1 MQQTYSILIRF
12 NINTDVTI
20 LLSGQNGT
28 SSEEWKGI
36 FFCVLFRICVSFCFL
51 SSAVRFSFVLVV
63 WPLVFIYIL
72 LLQCSIQLFTLPF
85 NWHTPLLLFF
95 CFFFLF
101 CFKSLVTFSLSN
113 ILTATDNSISNKNG
127 EKKKEEVHEV
137 IVQQPIDRSIFIGF
151 PILSVSL
158 VPSYNRC
165 FTYCLV
171 LLCVALLSQAQFWC
185 DDVEELYVHYVGN
198 LHFT

>member
-127 EKKKEEVHEV
+127 EKKKR
-137 IVQQPIDRSIFIGF
+137 RSTWSYCTAANWSIYFHWISNFKRFIG
-151 PILSVSL
+151 PIIQSMFHILFSFIVCCSAFSSSILMRRCWRALCSL
-158 VPSYNRC
+158 R
-165 FTYCLV
+165 
-171 LLCVALLSQAQFWC
+171 
-185 DDVEELYVHYVGN
+185 G
-198 LHFT
+198 